1 MKDRRSSTSLAQR
14 GSALE
19 RPHSGTR
26 RSEAAF
32 RRAAAADEVAG
43 GAHLSKAP
51 PYRAHLSK
59 EVLFEAVVRDWAAA
73 GRDANATYRC
83 QPDGL

>member
-1 MKDRRSSTSLAQR
+1 M
-14 GSALE
+14 
-19 RPHSGTR
+19 
-26 RSEAAF
+26 
-32 RRAAAADEVAG
+32 AG